1 MPLRKRPVTQTG
13 MLIRRP
19 VGEVFAALVDPAI
32 TSRFWFTDSTG
43 PLVPEA
49 QVRWTWEMYGVSTTV
64 RVHELVPD
72 RRIVFAWGEPSA
84 ASTVT
89 IEFDARDGDTFVS
102 VREAGFA
109 GDTDDDVVSAALAS
123 MGGFSL
129 VLAALKAYLEH
140 GIVLAVVA
148 DRFSDGRPG

>member
-1 MPLRKRPVTQTG
+1 MPLAKRPVMHTG
-13 MLIRRP
+13 MLVRRP

-43 PLVPEA
+43 PIVPEA
-49 QVRWTWEMYGVSTTV
+49 QLRWTWEMYGFSTTV
-64 RVHELVPD
+64 RVHEVVPD
-72 RRIVFAWGEPSA
+72 RRIVFAWGGPAE

-89 IEFDARDGDTFVS
+89 MEFEARGGDTLVS

-109 GDTDDDVVSAALAS
+109 GDTDDDVVRAALGS

-140 GIVLAVVA
+140 GIVLTVVA
-148 DRFSDGRPG
+148 DRFPDGRPG

>member
-1 MPLRKRPVTQTG
+1 MPLTKRPVTQTG

-49 QVRWTWEMYGVSTTV
+49 QVRWTWAMYGFSTTV

-72 RRIVFAWGEPSA
+72 RRIVFAWGDPAA

-89 IEFDARDGDTFVS
+89 IEFDARDDDTLVS

-109 GDTDDDVVSAALAS
+109 GDTDDDVVRAALAS

-148 DRFSDGRPG
+148 DRFPDGRPG